1 MARYVIADP
10 DEGAGWGHL
19 FENVHGNGKKVTRER
34 MLRFVFDTEAEELVH
49 LDVQWGQKWMEG
61 SRFDRED
68 VEDSLKNANPGALED
83 PGYWGLLCSD
93 ELPDWAQMEEMPIP

>member
-19 FENVHGNGKKVTRER
+19 FENVHGNGKTVTRER
-34 MLRFVFDTEAEELVH
+34 MLRFVFDTQAEELVH
-49 LDVQWGQKWMEG
+49 LDVQLGHKWMEG

-68 VEDSLKNANPGALED
+68 VEDSLKNANPGALEE
-83 PGYWGLLCSD
+83 PEYWGLLSSD
-93 ELPDWAQMEEMPIP
+93 ELPEWAQMEEMPTP